1 MKLTKAGHFTKI
13 PPMYLVG
20 FLLCLINL
28 ISAAAIDECVDKS
41 EPSEIPCMIVSS
53 YHFEPDCVSTTAKV
67 YNSDEF
73 LEEFTFGDYLDSGL
87 CNFTFNHTERGTYII
102 NASEGSVRILKVEG
116 YKMDFFNLSV
126 FAFFFLL
133 SIVFIFLMHTT
144 SKDNA
149 GSSIVYGMF
158 SSVLLFIMGG
168 IIASGFAVITTDV
181 IIIFDLNYYLAAI
194 CFVLGIYTAIHSVML
209 YQYSKQSKSDFEVD

>member
-1 MKLTKAGHFTKI
+1 
-13 PPMYLVG
+13 
-20 FLLCLINL
+20 
-28 ISAAAIDECVDKS
+28 
-41 EPSEIPCMIVSS
+41 
-53 YHFEPDCVSTTAKV
+53 
-67 YNSDEF
+67 
-73 LEEFTFGDYLDSGL
+73 
-87 CNFTFNHTERGTYII
+87 
-102 NASEGSVRILKVEG
+102 
-116 YKMDFFNLSV
+116 MDFFNLSV